1 MYSKEDITM
10 WYETLLNYLTQES
23 TYVGL
28 LAIITAF
35 GVAIKPELSQAIVT
49 CALGIFGLIK
59 VIVNERH
66 KK

>member
-1 MYSKEDITM
+1 M

>member
-1 MYSKEDITM
+1 MK

-23 TYVGL
+23 TWTGL

-35 GVAIKPELSQAIVT
+35 GVAMKPELTQAIVT
-49 CALGIFGLIK
+49 CALGVFGLIK
-59 VIVNERH
+59 VIVNERAT